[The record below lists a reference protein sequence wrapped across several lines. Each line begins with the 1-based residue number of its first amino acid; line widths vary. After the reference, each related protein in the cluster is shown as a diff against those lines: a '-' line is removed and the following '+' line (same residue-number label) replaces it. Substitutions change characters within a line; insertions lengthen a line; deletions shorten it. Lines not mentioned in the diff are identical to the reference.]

1 MSDSTF
7 EYPRDDFGIPVE
19 VGVETFTGV
28 DAIVVV
34 HQQDSVGVRR
44 KIEVARDG
52 EGLAGIEPLAPED
65 VPLGTRDDLP
75 LGTRDDLPLGTRDD
89 LPRRHGPD
97 EWLAHRRLRSGPPDP
112 AGTTVTSPTLFR
124 CAIGAGASIEKVD
137 RVRNHQAEDDD
148 RQQRL

>member
-75 LGTRDDLPLGTRDD
+75 
-89 LPRRHGPD
+89 RRHGPD

-137 RVRNHQAEDDD
+137 RVRHHQAEDDD